1 MLGKEML
8 QETRSLPKAAA
19 EGKSGGIIMS
29 HKNRSHANYNRQHKR
44 AQFSSPAQQKT
55 NKTTVTLVIA
65 LVGLLAVV
73 MYLLLGGINE
83 RPASTNVRATS
94 PASTRPAQPAQ
105 PASLNAG
112 APVGGDIRIPLS
124 DIETG
129 KAKFFDFTSSD
140 NRSVR
145 FFAIKS
151 SDGVY
156 RAALDACDVC
166 YAAKKGYYQDGDNMI
181 CKKCSRQFP
190 SALVNEVSG
199 GCNPISLPRTV
210 DGDALVIKA
219 SELESRR
226 SFF

>member
-1 MLGKEML
+1 
-8 QETRSLPKAAA
+8 
-19 EGKSGGIIMS
+19 MS
-29 HKNRSHANYNRQHKR
+29 HKRRSHSSYNRQHKR
-44 AQFSSPAQQKT
+44 AQFSSSARQET
-55 NKTTVTLVIA
+55 NKTTVTLVIVLTG
-65 LVGLLAVV
+65 LVAVI
-73 MYLLLGGINE
+73 MYLLLGTINE
-83 RPASTNVRATS
+83 KPASTSVRATS
-94 PASTRPAQPAQ
+94 STSTRPPEPAQ
-105 PASLNAG
+105 PASLNTG

-129 KAKFFDFTSSD
+129 KARFFDFTSSD

-199 GCNPISLPRTV
+199 GCNPIGLARTI
-210 DGDALVIKA
+210 DGDTLVIKA

-226 SFF
+226 SYF